1 MQFFKKYKLQ
11 LDIIT
16 VLVLVLVTFMF
27 FDEYRTEQK
36 KMQLVTAITGGLWT
50 LIKIV
55 ELIEQVRKR
64 KRKNL

>member
-16 VLVLVLVTFMF
+16 VLVLVFVTLMF
-27 FDEYRTEQK
+27 FDEYRTEHK
-36 KMQLVTAITGGLWT
+36 KMQLVTAITGGLLT

-55 ELIEQVRKR
+55 ELIEQIRIR